1 MHHPFILVVDDD
13 PAIREALARVLAGAG
28 YLALT
33 VADGSSALNQVD
45 VLAPDAVVSEVGVTG
60 VELAE
65 RLRARGDRTPVV
77 LVGTN
82 DTALDLPGVRF
93 VRGPIDIDDATEVF
107 ASDSRH
113 LASRA
118 AAPNAVG

>member
-1 MHHPFILVVDDD
+1 MHHPLVLVVDED
-13 PAIREALARVLAGAG
+13 PAVREALARGLAGAG

-93 VRGPIDIDDATEVF
+93 VRGPIDIDHATAVIEG
-107 ASDSRH
+107 DSRD

-118 AAPNAVG
+118 AALNAAG